1 MVHGFQVRPHRLV
14 WQGRALGLIF
24 IYRDSMED
32 ELNQTSR
39 TAIWPR
45 RAIELMAIVISILL
59 SFFLEDL
66 RQENEEKEKKD
77 DLVKDLRLVVTEDQK
92 QIAALR
98 NTLEQSLL
106 CIARLQDD
114 ISSGHEDL
122 TDAAALDSL
131 LCVEVGHSFFPQ
143 DGVYAQMV
151 ATGAL
156 ELIESNELKTQL
168 LEIFTHLKD
177 RNYATSMEID
187 SFNISFRNAV
197 LANFRIRFSYDS
209 DDGVFYGSRKIEAQK
224 FNYDYYMSNEF
235 YGLLSQASFYA
246 HMYLRQLTDIGHGY
260 RSVGRLAETELAG
273 SSVDP

>member
-1 MVHGFQVRPHRLV
+1 
-14 WQGRALGLIF
+14 
-24 IYRDSMED
+24 MED

-187 SFNISFRNAV
+187 SFNISFRSAV

-209 DDGVFYGSRKIEAQK
+209 DDGVFYGSRKIEDQK

-246 HMYLRQLTDIGHGY
+246 HMYLRQLADIGRGY